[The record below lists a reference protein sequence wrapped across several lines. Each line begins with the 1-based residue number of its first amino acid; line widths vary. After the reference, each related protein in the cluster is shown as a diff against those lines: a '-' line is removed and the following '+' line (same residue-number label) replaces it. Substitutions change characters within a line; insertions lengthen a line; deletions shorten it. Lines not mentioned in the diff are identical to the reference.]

1 MSEEVE
7 PTIERVERLYRTVTG
22 KPVPPGESVYAP
34 IPPEKDPQKYVEQQ
48 LEKLLAALETRGG
61 AMAVPPARWV
71 PAVSVFERADHVLVC
86 VDLPGVK
93 REQVQVELL
102 PGMIAVSGQRSPPA
116 DEDGRGPGPSRMETP
131 VGRFARFI
139 PFASAPG
146 AQVVAQLQNGV
157 LEVRV
162 PRARSAAET
171 RRIVTVQ

>member
-1 MSEEVE
+1 MFEEVE

-61 AMAVPPARWV
+61 AAAMPQARWAPPV
-71 PAVSVFERADHVLVC
+71 AIFERADHVLVC

-93 REQVQVELL
+93 RDHVQVELL
-102 PGMIAVSGQRSPPA
+102 PGMIAISGQRSAPT
-116 DEDGRGPGPSRMETP
+116 DEDGRSTEPLRMETP

-139 PFASAPG
+139 PFTSAAG

-162 PRARSAAET
+162 PRARTAAET